1 MLSVGEHRSYC
12 AWMHDLDQAAFWHV
26 ISSVM
31 LQGTLTQIGF
41 ASIPWRVTC
50 CRCFMWYVQKVMQF
64 INRNAYIVVAVK
76 GTGYC
81 TSAGRAIKLIVNNAL
96 RLVAVNI
103 MVDVV
108 VW

>member
-1 MLSVGEHRSYC
+1 MML
-12 AWMHDLDQAAFWHV
+12 FFKWHV
-26 ISSVM
+26 CAVAAAQSSSSSSSWNIVRA
-31 LQGTLTQIGF
+31 
-41 ASIPWRVTC
+41 ASG

-64 INRNAYIVVAVK
+64 INRNAYIMVAVK

-103 MVDVV
+103 IVDVV

>member
-1 MLSVGEHRSYC
+1 MGHRLC
-12 AWMHDLDQAAFWHV
+12 QTAA
-26 ISSVM
+26 
-31 LQGTLTQIGF
+31 
-41 ASIPWRVTC
+41 AVTRTVC

-64 INRNAYIVVAVK
+64 INRNAYIMVAVK

-103 MVDVV
+103 IVDVV

>member
-1 MLSVGEHRSYC
+1 
-12 AWMHDLDQAAFWHV
+12 
-26 ISSVM
+26 
-31 LQGTLTQIGF
+31 
-41 ASIPWRVTC
+41 
-50 CRCFMWYVQKVMQF
+50 MWYVQKVMQF

-96 RLVAVNI
+96 RLVAVNV